1 MSVASMILLGGCGA
15 NPAGKNN
22 NQPAINPAATAPEM
36 IAVTADERTLQTNLK
51 EFPSLEASDQP
62 GPVRGVV
69 LTHHELASS
78 MIANLLSRLVKQ
90 EKVDTFI
97 IIGPNHPNMGTGW
110 AITTAAD
117 WQTPLGTVKS
127 DQQIV
132 ADLEKQGS
140 AVEDIEHLRDEHAI
154 YTELPYI
161 KYYFPDA
168 KVVPLALTT
177 FYDLRDADN
186 LAAAIRDEMAGKNI
200 VVLASLDFSHYLSRD
215 QAQANEAVDLQEIK
229 DRDYGSLYK
238 LGNGY
243 IDSSA
248 TMIIFLKL
256 MDSLGATN
264 LTVLDHKN
272 SLDFSPDSP
281 QSTTGYY
288 SLLFSR

>member
-15 NPAGKNN
+15 NQVEKNN
-22 NQPAINPAATAPEM
+22 NQPNINSTVKAPE
-36 IAVTADERTLQTNLK
+36 IITVSADERTLQTNLK
-51 EFPSLEASDQP
+51 EFPRLEASNQS
-62 GPVRGVV
+62 GPVRGIV

-78 MIANLLSRLVKQ
+78 LIANLLSRLAKQ

-97 IIGPNHPNMGTGW
+97 IIGPNHPNIGKAW
-110 AITTAAD
+110 AITTAAE

-127 DQQIV
+127 DQQIIS
-132 ADLEKQGS
+132 DLEKQGS
-140 AVEDIEHLRDEHAI
+140 AAGDIEHLRNEHAI

-186 LAAAIRDEMAGKNI
+186 LAAAIRGEMAGKNI

-215 QAQANEAVDLQEIK
+215 QAQANEAVDLQYIK

-243 IDSSA
+243 IDSPA
-248 TMIIFLKL
+248 TMITFLKL
-256 MDSLGATN
+256 MDSLGAKN
-264 LTVLDHKN
+264 MTVLDHKN

-288 SLLFSR
+288 SLLFSQ